1 VRDLDGLD
9 DGRHCFPVELLR
21 FLDHRTASATHNPP
35 ERATEIADDATIVP
49 QRAGRGPQSATSSSR
64 TRFTTHNSKG
74 ADHDK

>member
-1 VRDLDGLD
+1 MTLDGLD

-49 QRAGRGPQSATSSSR
+49 QPATRANGHQTALRR
-64 TRFTTHNSKG
+64 NH
-74 ADHDK
+74 